1 MRRYRPNYTGKTY
14 IDFLSAYSA
23 VNQGH
28 LHPRILATF
37 LQQAQKLTLT
47 SRAVHSSL
55 LGQAEMKLATLF
67 GYDKVLF
74 MNSGV
79 EAGESAIKFARR
91 WGYVVKKVKPNE
103 AKVLFAKGNFWGRT
117 IAACASSDDPER
129 YLNFGPFNGLNFG
142 LVDYGSESS
151 LEAELKQNKNIVA
164 FMVEPIQGEKGVVV
178 PPAGKIAI
186 T

>member
-1 MRRYRPNYTGKTY
+1 M
-14 IDFLSAYSA
+14 DFLSAYSA

-28 LHPRILATF
+28 LHPKIMKTF
-37 LQQAQKLTLT
+37 LEQAQKLTLT
-47 SRAVHSSL
+47 SRAVHSNL
-55 LGQAEMKLATLF
+55 LGQAEMKLAKTF

-91 WGYVVKKVKPNE
+91 WGYAVKKVEPNQ
-103 AKVLFAKGNFWGRT
+103 ATVLFAKGNFWGRT

-129 YLNFGPFNGLNFG
+129 YLNFGPFNGLNFS
-142 LVDYGSESS
+142 LVDYGSTSA
-151 LEAELKQNKNIVA
+151 LEAEFQKNKNIVG
-164 FMVEPIQGEKGVVV
+164 FMVEPIQGEKGVIV
-178 PPAGKIAI
+178 PPEGKLCV